1 MRHGNGYG
9 PAGKNPSPRGAPRP
23 GNGIRPPVTARGREV
38 LESSRRRG
46 LKPDRGG

>member
-9 PAGKNPSPRGAPRP
+9 LAGKKPSPSSAPP
-23 GNGIRPPVTARGREV
+23 NDKGIRQPVTARGREV

-46 LKPDRGG
+46 LKTR